1 MKKTYTK
8 PQICFESF
16 VMNTN
21 IAGSCELDTPL
32 PSSTESCGYPIQ
44 GAVVFVEGITGC
56 TYKPQNGVYNGFCY
70 HVPIE
75 SKNLFN
81 S

>member
-1 MKKTYTK
+1 MKKKYEK
-8 PQICFESF
+8 PQIYIETFSLD
-16 VMNTN
+16 TT

-32 PSSTESCGYPIQ
+32 PSYEKSCGYPIR
-44 GAVVFVEGITGC
+44 GGIVFIEGTSC
-56 TYKPQNGVYNGFCY
+56 TTVPENGEYNGFCY

-75 SKNLFN
+75 TNNLFN